1 MGPLDSSAGVPE
13 ESGVRRPLVSHHS
26 MELTAHPFPAPR
38 GLLPEAEQLLRER
51 LFFHCRKYQLLL
63 HLIFPHLNYKGEVR
77 KGLLVS
83 KALVIALL
91 ILVIVIVSLLIAR
104 F

>member
-1 MGPLDSSAGVPE
+1 
-13 ESGVRRPLVSHHS
+13 
-26 MELTAHPFPAPR
+26 MELTAHPFPTPNSF
-38 GLLPEAEQLLRER
+38 LLEAEQLLRER

-63 HLIFPHLNYKGEVR
+63 HSIFPHLNYKGEVR
-77 KGLLVS
+77 KGLLVN
-83 KALVIALL
+83 KALVMALL